1 MSASQTYSN
10 LITLAEILRKVE
22 RSQLE
27 FCETM
32 VFNIS
37 SSSTP
42 TSEQFSWTFSEFF
55 STANFWE
62 AFLDCRC
69 WLTFHNLTPKAIAA
83 PTDRISKT
91 RSGTRIFAFAVNK
104 VWSGGHIATHLEM
117 NNKYDFWLPS
127 ISRDIQKLFIPSTLN
142 TDYLLCGK
150 VLNRGLSYGLI
161 FSLFNFLVEKIF

>member
-1 MSASQTYSN
+1 MAFWLVTVLNPTVIGQESSNRWRFAVPIFWEGFGRTYSN
-10 LITLAEILRKVE
+10 IITLAEILRKVE

-62 AFLDCRC
+62 AFFDCRC

-127 ISRDIQKLFIPSTLN
+127 ISRDIQSYISQ
-142 TDYLLCGK
+142 
-150 VLNRGLSYGLI
+150 VL
-161 FSLFNFLVEKIF
+161 

>member
-1 MSASQTYSN
+1 MAFWLVTVLNPTVIGQESSNRWRFAVPIFREGFGRTYSN
-10 LITLAEILRKVE
+10 IITLAEILRKVE

-62 AFLDCRC
+62 AFFDCRC

-127 ISRDIQKLFIPSTLN
+127 ISRDIQSYISQ
-142 TDYLLCGK
+142 
-150 VLNRGLSYGLI
+150 VL
-161 FSLFNFLVEKIF
+161 

>member
-37 SSSTP
+37 SSSAP

-127 ISRDIQKLFIPSTLN
+127 ISRDIQKLFIPSTLGTN
-142 TDYLLCGK
+142 TDYLLWHTQ
-150 VLNRGLSYGLI
+150 LI
-161 FSLFNFLVEKIF
+161 VCAVKY